1 MPGSTCGHMCPT
13 GRVPQARV
21 NEAVRLSEFVQEQV
35 RFRGMRRAGN
45 ERLARKVMF
54 RLTEH
59 RQEALDYVVGN
70 QLTTI
75 KMRCL

>member
-13 GRVPQARV
+13 GRGLKARV

-35 RFRGMRRAGN
+35 RIGRMRRVGN

-59 RQEALDYVVGN
+59 RQEAINAKSAAG
-70 QLTTI
+70 
-75 KMRCL
+75 